1 MFRVLLFLLALLSA
15 TVFADT
21 RDDIRPGNLPLLLSG
36 DIPYEY
42 TRKDE
47 PGGSIRLEILVRA
60 EVSALWNILTG
71 CGKAFIFVDGLE
83 QCDILEKTP
92 SHALIHQVTDPGIL
106 VPVQEYTYKS
116 RFQPFTRMDFD
127 MVSGTMKAIDG
138 SWQFVEI
145 DEGVV
150 VIYKMHVQPSLPVPR
165 FLVRMS
171 VRNNM
176 RHMLAC
182 IRGLVDGSGSPQN
195 RQQDL
200 QRCPGDPGSIE

>member
-1 MFRVLLFLLALLSA
+1 MSKILLCMFALFSA
-15 TVFADT
+15 TSFADT
-21 RDDIRPGNLPLLLSG
+21 LSVIDPNKLPLLLAG

-42 TRKDE
+42 TRRDE

-60 EVSALWNILTG
+60 DVSELWSILTG

-83 QCDILEKTP
+83 QCDILEQTQ
-92 SHALIHQVTDPGIL
+92 SHAIIHQVTDPGIL

-116 RFQPFTRMDFD
+116 SFQPFTRMDFD

-138 SWQFVEI
+138 SWQFVNI
-145 DEGVV
+145 ADGVV
-150 VIYKMHVQPSLPVPR
+150 VIYNMHVQPSLPVPR

-171 VRNNM
+171 IRNNM
-176 RHMLAC
+176 RDMLAC
-182 IRGLVDGSGSPQN
+182 IRGLVDGSGSSQK

-200 QRCPGDPGSIE
+200 QRCPGELGSIE